1 MKLKG
6 FICAAL
12 SGFLLTTT
20 AFAEN
25 GEPET
30 SQAVTEE
37 EVTETEYIYSEIK
50 ETYDSYYR
58 IYEEVFANQI
68 VFYSNTANGALVEV
82 PVKIDLPA
90 NVAAE
95 LSINGEPAEFH
106 TGETYT
112 DEGQYALTIKAD
124 GTSLVGGRE
133 NQVYYGFFRFRIM
146 APAETSAPTDDASQQ
161 PDTDDVWVVED
172 DGNGNVTAS
181 TSAVT
186 PETDEPQESADD
198 SGDTSDPE
206 AGADND
212 GAAETTEPGDNP
224 PEDEDNAPADEDNSD
239 GITAQVRDDK
249 VLITTENGTQF
260 YCSVPPGTLSAGSV
274 QLMFLDNTEYDVIN
288 GDGASLGQLTT
299 IGDRGKYTVRVYDG
313 ADPAEFGFEVIGG
326 AVRGLT
332 EYTVPEGC
340 EITSATLDGSLI
352 RSEKLRAALGRDGT
366 YRFEIT
372 WGSYSFT
379 EEFVL
384 DNEPPEFALEGL
396 DENMKSSGSAVYIRL
411 ISDDIADYSVTKDGG
426 TAAKKSL
433 ELTEPGYY
441 TVTVYDA
448 AGNSAS
454 QSFQIVY
461 RMDAMAVV
469 TIILGAA
476 IVIAGVVFFIRTRRK
491 FIVR

>member
-1 MKLKG
+1 MRFKR

-20 AFAEN
+20 AFAET

-30 SQAVTEE
+30 AQAVTR
-37 EVTETEYIYSEIK
+37 EVVPETEYIYSDIK

-58 IYEEVFANQI
+58 LYEEVFANQI
-68 VFYSNTANGALVEV
+68 VFYSNAANGAMVEI
-82 PVKIDLPA
+82 PVKVDLPA
-90 NVAAE
+90 NVTAE

-106 TGETYT
+106 EGEIYT
-112 DEGQYALTIKAD
+112 REGQYTLTLKAD
-124 GTSLVGGRE
+124 GASLVGGKE

-146 APAETSAPTDDASQQ
+146 KPAETSAPTEETPPS
-161 PDTDDVWVVED
+161 TEEYWVIDD
-172 DGNGNVTAS
+172 DGNGNVSAS
-181 TSAVT
+181 TSRGDA
-186 PETDEPQESADD
+186 ETSEPSEITAD
-198 SGDTSDPE
+198 SDPE
-206 AGADND
+206 PTADS
-212 GAAETTEPGDNP
+212 AETSDTAEVTAPDGDI
-224 PEDEDNAPADEDNSD
+224 SD
-239 GITAQVRDDK
+239 GLSAQVRDDK
-249 VLITTENGTQF
+249 VLLTTENGTQF

-274 QLMFLDNTEYDVIN
+274 ELMFLDNVEYDVVD

-299 IGDRGKYTVRVYDG
+299 IGDRGKYTVRIYDG
-313 ADPAEFGFEVIGG
+313 AEPAEFRFDVIGG

-340 EITSATLDGSLI
+340 EITSAALDGSLI
-352 RSEKLRAALGRDGT
+352 RSEKRRAALGRDGT
-366 YRFEIT
+366 YNFEIT
-372 WGSYSFT
+372 YGSYRFT
-379 EEFVL
+379 EKFVL
-384 DNEPPEFALEGL
+384 DNEAPEFALEGL
-396 DENMKSSGSAVYIRL
+396 DENMKSSGSSVYIRL
-411 ISDDIADYSVTKDGG
+411 ISDDISDYSVTKNGEPVD
-426 TAAKKSL
+426 KKSL

-448 AGNSAS
+448 AGNFTS

-476 IVIAGVVFFIRTRRK
+476 IVVAGVVFFIRTRRK

>member
-1 MKLKG
+1 MRFRG

-20 AFAEN
+20 SFAET

-30 SQAVTEE
+30 AQAVTEE
-37 EVTETEYIYSEIK
+37 ATPETEYIYSDIK

-68 VFYSNTANGALVEV
+68 VFYSNAANGAMVEI
-82 PVKIDLPA
+82 PVKIDLPS
-90 NVAAE
+90 NVTAE

-106 TGETYT
+106 EGETYT
-112 DEGQYALTIKAD
+112 REGQYTLTLKVD
-124 GTSLVGGRE
+124 GTEIVGGRE

-146 APAETSAPTDDASQQ
+146 KAQETSAPTEEAQ
-161 PDTDDVWVVED
+161 PSTEEYWVIED

-181 TSAVT
+181 TSHGAAIT
-186 PETDEPQESADD
+186 GEPQEI
-198 SGDTSDPE
+198 TSDSEPE
-206 AGADND
+206 TT
-212 GAAETTEPGDNP
+212 AETADTAEVTIPDNG
-224 PEDEDNAPADEDNSD
+224 NSN
-239 GITAQVRDDK
+239 GLSAQVRDDK
-249 VLITTENGTQF
+249 VLLTTENGTQF

-274 QLMFLDNTEYDVIN
+274 ELMFLDNVDYEVVN
-288 GDGASLGQLTT
+288 NDGASLGQLTT
-299 IGDRGKYTVRVYDG
+299 IGDCGKYTVRIFDG
-313 ADPAEFGFEVIGG
+313 DTPAEFRFDVIGG

-332 EYTVPEGC
+332 EYAVSEGC

-352 RSEKLRAALGRDGT
+352 RSETRRAALGKDGT
-366 YRFEIT
+366 YKFEIT
-372 WGSYSFT
+372 YGSYSFT

-384 DNEPPEFALEGL
+384 DNEAPEFAVEGINE
-396 DENMKSSGSAVYIRL
+396 DKKSDGGAVYIRM
-411 ISDDIADYSVTKDGG
+411 ISEDIADYSVVRNGEPVE
-426 TAAKKSL
+426 KKRL
-433 ELTEPGYY
+433 ELTEQGYY

-448 AGNSAS
+448 AGNFTS

-461 RMDAMAVV
+461 RMDAMAVI

-476 IVIAGVVFFIRTRRK
+476 IVIAGIVFFIRTRKK

>member
-1 MKLKG
+1 MRFKR

-20 AFAEN
+20 AFAET

-30 SQAVTEE
+30 AQAVTR
-37 EVTETEYIYSEIK
+37 EVVPETEYIYSDIK

-58 IYEEVFANQI
+58 LYEEVFANQI
-68 VFYSNTANGALVEV
+68 VFYSNAANGAMVEI
-82 PVKIDLPA
+82 PVKVDLPA
-90 NVAAE
+90 NVTAE

-106 TGETYT
+106 EGETYT
-112 DEGQYALTIKAD
+112 REGQYTLTLKAD

-146 APAETSAPTDDASQQ
+146 RTQETAAPTEETSPSTEEY
-161 PDTDDVWVVED
+161 WVIED
-172 DGNGNVTAS
+172 DGNGNVSAS
-181 TSAVT
+181 TSRAEPQT
-186 PETDEPQESADD
+186 QEPQEITAD
-198 SGDTSDPE
+198 SGPEPTADSAETAETSDT
-206 AGADND
+206 
-212 GAAETTEPGDNP
+212 AEVAVPDGDN
-224 PEDEDNAPADEDNSD
+224 SG

-249 VLITTENGTQF
+249 VLLTTENGTQF

-274 QLMFLDNTEYDVIN
+274 ELMFLDNVDYEVVN
-288 GDGASLGQLTT
+288 GDGVSLGQLTT
-299 IGDRGKYTVRVYDG
+299 IGNRGKYTVRVYDG
-313 ADPAEFGFEVIGG
+313 EDPAEFSFVVIGG

-352 RSEKLRAALGRDGT
+352 RSEKQRAALGRDGT
-366 YRFEIT
+366 YKFEISY
-372 WGSYSFT
+372 GSYRFT
-379 EEFVL
+379 EEFML
-384 DNEPPEFALEGL
+384 DNEAPEFAVEGINE
-396 DENMKSSGSAVYIRL
+396 DKKSDGGTVYIRM
-411 ISDDIADYSVTKDGG
+411 ISEDIADYSVMRNGEPVE
-426 TAAKKSL
+426 KKSL
-433 ELTEPGYY
+433 ELTDPGYY

-448 AGNSAS
+448 AGNFTS

-461 RMDAMAVV
+461 RMDAMAVI

-476 IVIAGVVFFIRTRRK
+476 IVVAGIVFFIRTRKK